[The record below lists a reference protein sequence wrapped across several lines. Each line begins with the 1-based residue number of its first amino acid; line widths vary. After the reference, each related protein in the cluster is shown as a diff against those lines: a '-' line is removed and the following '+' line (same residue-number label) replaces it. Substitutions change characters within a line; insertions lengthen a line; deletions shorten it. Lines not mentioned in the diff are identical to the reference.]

1 MTVSLH
7 KGSLPRRSR
16 LRGSGDLEKDK
27 TRVSLP
33 ARWYTGTCPPCD
45 EHKGMP
51 AEGNAGTP
59 VCERQFGIASHAR
72 SPGGSNLGRRKRAT
86 VARFSGMGTTVAACS
101 I

>member
-7 KGSLPRRSR
+7 KGSLPQGSR
-16 LRGSGDLEKDK
+16 LRDPGGLEK
-27 TRVSLP
+27 TRGSLP